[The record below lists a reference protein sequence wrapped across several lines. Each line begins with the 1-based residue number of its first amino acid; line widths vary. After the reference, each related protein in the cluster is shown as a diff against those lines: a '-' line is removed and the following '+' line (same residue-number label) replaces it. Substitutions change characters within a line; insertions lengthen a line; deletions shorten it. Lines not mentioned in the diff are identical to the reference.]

1 MGRINVKSV
10 IVGGL
15 VAGLVLN
22 VIDYLVYGMWL
33 GPDLNAALQSAGKK
47 SADSLI
53 PLFVLLDFIYGIV
66 LVYLYAAIRPR
77 FGAGPGTAV
86 HAGLIVWIIAG
97 LLHAVGEAPFGLLPM
112 WLYTIG
118 TLVGLVEFPLATVAG
133 AKFYREV

>member
-1 MGRINVKSV
+1 MGRINVKGV

-22 VIDYLVYGMWL
+22 VIDYLVWGVWL
-33 GPDLNAALQSAGKK
+33 APDFNAALLSAGKK
-47 SADSLI
+47 PADSLI

-86 HAGLIVWIIAG
+86 HAGLIIWIIAG
-97 LLHAVGEAPFGLLPM
+97 LLHAIGEAPLGLLPQR
-112 WLYTIG
+112 LYTIG
-118 TLVGLVEFPLATVAG
+118 TLVGLVALPIAAVAG
-133 AKFYREV
+133 AKFYREL